1 MTGMNKND
9 HEHRGF
15 MLDVCRHFMPLD
27 EIKKLLQAAAVL
39 KLNRM
44 HWHLTDDQGW
54 RIEIRKYPLLTE
66 KGAVRGDSF
75 FGGTPEAERNS
86 GYYTQEEIRD
96 LVAYAKSLGIEI
108 IPEIEIP
115 GHAAAMLAAYPQFGC
130 RRGKTGKWEEKVE
143 ISGGIFSALVCAGK
157 EETLGFL
164 EDILDE
170 VTELFP
176 FPAVHIG
183 GDEALKFRWRRCPD
197 CQRRIREKGLQSEDD
212 LQRDLLMEV
221 GEYLAGKGR
230 KTIVWNDVLAGGPLP
245 AHFIVQQWMGG
256 RQETLAF
263 MQSGGTVIRSD
274 TDSFYL
280 DYCYGRIDVRRIH
293 ETPRIPEYAAGLENR
308 ILGVECPLWTERIA
322 SLERAAWQLFPRLTA
337 VNVKMSGE
345 ELPWET
351 FREKVKALEEEREAI
366 TGLKGAPEEF
376 WDMDPDA
383 AKADRQAE
391 IQTIFSGKAEAYE
404 RKEREIVSLDAAER
418 LAESLGIDRDF
429 VQKGGDS
436 VWAEI
441 HGQEEPEDD
450 NGAGI
455 LIRQLMIAADS
466 RKYGAWRDIPE
477 EIWMETMKC
486 FPRFIS
492 EHRRSYGRDGF
503 DRYGWTTRQIGAKL
517 FRIGEL
523 EYELTED
530 KEGRK
535 EIGLHIPSDAKLEAE
550 RMNASLKAADA
561 FIRERFPEW
570 DGVPKTCESWLLS
583 PALKDLLPEGSRIL
597 RFQEAFELEET
608 YPEDDAAL
616 EWVFYVAEGQRK
628 ELDISRLPEDT
639 SLQRKMKAMIMKGR
653 KPGAAKGVLLQKAN
667 NTF

>member
-1 MTGMNKND
+1 MTGMNKKD
-9 HEHRGF
+9 HEYRGF

-221 GEYLAGKGR
+221 SEYLAGKGR

-293 ETPRIPEYAAGLENR
+293 ETPRIPEYAMGLENR

-441 HGQEEPEDD
+441 HGQEKPEDD

-550 RMNASLKAADA
+550 RMNASLEKADA

-570 DGVPKTCESWLLS
+570 AGAPKTCESWLLS

-628 ELDISRLPEDT
+628 ELDISRLPENT
-639 SLQRKMKAMIMKGR
+639 SLQRKMKAMIMKGG
-653 KPGAAKGVLLQKAN
+653 KPGAGKGVLLQKAN

>member
-1 MTGMNKND
+1 M
-9 HEHRGF
+9 
-15 MLDVCRHFMPLD
+15 
-27 EIKKLLQAAAVL
+27 
-39 KLNRM
+39 
-44 HWHLTDDQGW
+44 
-54 RIEIRKYPLLTE
+54 
-66 KGAVRGDSF
+66 
-75 FGGTPEAERNS
+75 
-86 GYYTQEEIRD
+86 
-96 LVAYAKSLGIEI
+96 
-108 IPEIEIP
+108 
-115 GHAAAMLAAYPQFGC
+115 
-130 RRGKTGKWEEKVE
+130 
-143 ISGGIFSALVCAGK
+143 
-157 EETLGFL
+157 
-164 EDILDE
+164 
-170 VTELFP
+170 
-176 FPAVHIG
+176 HIG

-293 ETPRIPEYAAGLENR
+293 ETPRIPEYAMGLENR

-322 SLERAAWQLFPRLTA
+322 SLERAVWQLFPRLTA
-337 VNVKMSGE
+337 VSVKMSGE

-351 FREKVKALEEEREAI
+351 FREKVKALEAEREAI
-366 TGLKGAPEEF
+366 TGLKGAPEEL
-376 WDMDPDA
+376 WDMDPETA
-383 AKADRQAE
+383 EADRKAE
-391 IQTIFSGKAEAYE
+391 TQTIFSGKAEAYE
-404 RKEREIVSLDAAER
+404 RKEQRIVSLDAAER

-466 RKYGAWRDIPE
+466 RKYGAWKGIPE

-550 RMNASLKAADA
+550 RMNASLENADA

-570 DGVPKTCESWLLS
+570 AGAPKTCESWLLS

-628 ELDISRLPEDT
+628 ELNISRLPEDT